1 MNQDR
6 TGYALHKTMPL
17 EQALAILQREMEHQ
31 AIPRWRE
38 VAFNILNYATY
49 TYGAAA
55 ALLIACHF
63 LYHATG
69 SSDRLLF
76 RIPFAFVSLVGITI
90 IISFCL
96 NVPYFIMLAR
106 HLLLARR
113 LGLSEALLAPWRA
126 AWRKKWW
133 RHVMVLFIVVVSL
146 YVPLTFLAFYLMR
159 MQALDYAPLTG
170 WLAWSRLLAS
180 LSLTGIVIVAIL
192 STPLIRSARARLDCV
207 CQLYASLKEQE
218 QSAAHQDTGF
228 IHVPADTYEAI
239 AKIER
244 AQISRERMDSI
255 VKSATKAQDR
265 FTVQKSSE
273 AREQGR
279 SFDVSTQLRVENQ
292 IDNLTL
298 DPFPEGMS
306 EYLDTGLLHLPVPDT
321 TVVIAYAVDTVARNV
336 QIISIEHQSDPDGAP
351 QGSSR

>member
-6 TGYALHKTMPL
+6 TGYSLHKAMPL

-38 VAFNILNYATY
+38 IAFNILNYATY
-49 TYGAAA
+49 TYGVAAA
-55 ALLIACHF
+55 VFIACHF

-69 SSDRLLF
+69 SSDKLLLF
-76 RIPFAFVSLVGITI
+76 RIPFAFVILVGITI

-96 NVPYFIMLAR
+96 NVPYFIRLAR

-126 AWRKKWW
+126 AWGKNWW
-133 RHVMVLFIVVVSL
+133 RHAMVLFIVVVSL
-146 YVPLTFLAFYLMR
+146 YVPFTYFVMKIR
-159 MQALDYAPLTG
+159 ILDYAPLTG
-170 WLAWSRLLAS
+170 WLAWARLLVS
-180 LSLTGIVIVAIL
+180 LLLTGILIVAIL
-192 STPLIRSARARLDCV
+192 STPLMRSARACLDCV
-207 CQLYASLKEQE
+207 NQLYSSLKRQE
-218 QSAAHQDTGF
+218 QSAAHQDTGL
-228 IHVPADTYEAI
+228 IHVPAETYETI

-255 VKSATKAQDR
+255 VKSALKAQDR
-265 FTVQKSSE
+265 YTVQKSSE
-273 AREQGR
+273 AREQER
-279 SFDVSTQLRVENQ
+279 SLDVSTQLRVENQ

-306 EYLDTGLLHLPVPDT
+306 EYLDTGELHLPVPDT
-321 TVVIAYAVDTVARNV
+321 PVVIAYSVETTARNV
-336 QIISIEHQSDPDGAP
+336 QIISIEHQSDPGEAP